1 MPQAQWI
8 ELGGL
13 MATHAKCLDHAQDFN
28 LLLFVLAAYAAGGY
42 RLGAALVFRQQHEV
56 IANRGMRYISS
67 SVAICR
73 QLLKVGAPLFGHSVG
88 IVQVELIELFH
99 ICSVAT
105 G

>member
-1 MPQAQWI
+1 M
-8 ELGGL
+8 
-13 MATHAKCLDHAQDFN
+13 
-28 LLLFVLAAYAAGGY
+28 LAAYAAGGY

-88 IVQVELIELFH
+88 IVQVKLIELFH
-99 ICSVAT
+99 IGSVTT